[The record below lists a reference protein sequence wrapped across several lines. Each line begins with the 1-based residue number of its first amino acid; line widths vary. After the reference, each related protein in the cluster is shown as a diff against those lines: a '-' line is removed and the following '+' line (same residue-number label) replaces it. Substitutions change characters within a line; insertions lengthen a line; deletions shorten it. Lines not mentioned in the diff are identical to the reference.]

1 MGLWCI
7 IELRMTTIFQ
17 GAASFWMLSKLW
29 PYHFYKCNLN
39 YIVRNSVANLF
50 KESFFIK
57 YVNNIYLYHQLLEIW
72 YTYASFW
79 LLKCFTSTAALQWL
93 ICEML
98 MLLFTC
104 KENNFNSS
112 QNAHIC
118 YLNYPYPYDIIIR
131 FTICFLDKEK
141 KFFFLTLVARHER
154 RTPGRDS
161 NHSRKSSIESPLR
174 GFHCRTAVGAA
185 AAQKC
190 ILRSP
195 AFYICCICYLTCR
208 TIVLFRWQH
217 QKRIVKKKLIYK
229 F

>member
-29 PYHFYKCNLN
+29 PYNFYFYKCNLN
-39 YIVRNSVANLF
+39 YIVRNSIANLF

-131 FTICFLDKEK
+131 FTICFLDKEIDLIIVYLPGFIRYYS
-141 KFFFLTLVARHER
+141 KFFFPHTCCSAWATE
-154 RTPGRDS
+154 
-161 NHSRKSSIESPLR
+161 PLAETQTTHAKVR
-174 GFHCRTAVGAA
+174 
-185 AAQKC
+185 
-190 ILRSP
+190 
-195 AFYICCICYLTCR
+195 
-208 TIVLFRWQH
+208 
-217 QKRIVKKKLIYK
+217 
-229 F
+229 